1 MQKEK
6 RPSLKQGDLKSKDNF
21 FYKILKFL
29 LVLQKKIKRKRKE
42 KKRKKKTK
50 SGTLRL
56 KNNK

>member
-29 LVLQKKIKRKRKE
+29 LALQKKKKKK
-42 KKRKKKTK
+42 KKRKKKK
-50 SGTLRL
+50 K
-56 KNNK
+56 KNQERYFTVKK